1 MSVIAKRDIER
12 STALTRRNQIL
23 SIAKKYQKTPAQLIL
38 CFMIIRGVSVI
49 PKSNSPDRIATNFDC
64 MFDLEESDFRTIDN
78 VLGSPSETGV
88 RNLETRDYLGF
99 DNFNEDVEE
108 P

>member
-1 MSVIAKRDIER
+1 MAR
-12 STALTRRNQIL
+12 
-23 SIAKKYQKTPAQLIL
+23 KYSKTPAQVIL
-38 CFMIIRGVSVI
+38 CFMLNRGVSVI
-49 PKSNSPDRIATNFDC
+49 PKSNNLQRIEQNYDC
-64 MFDLEESDFRTIDN
+64 IFDLDHDDFATIDG
-78 VLGSPSETGV
+78 LMGPDGERGV